1 MKKILITGGAGFV
14 GSHLCNAFLSRK
26 YDVYTVDDLSNGDE
40 DNINKAVKYDKFDL
54 STDEIFIKYRNI
66 KFDAV
71 VHCAAQS
78 SNALSFKN
86 IKNDLYSNLVA
97 TYNILKLC
105 EYNSINRLIFT
116 SSMSIYGQANI
127 LPTPET
133 CEANPNSY
141 YAINKL
147 FAEKYIR
154 LFSSN
159 SNINYTIFRLYTTYG
174 VGQNLKN
181 RNQGLL
187 SIYLSYIL
195 ANDEL
200 IIKGSSDRK
209 RDIICVS
216 DVVDAIVMSYDSK
229 RTFNKTYNLGSG
241 VTISV
246 KEIINLLVKGLVK
259 NPNEY
264 PIKYL
269 DNTTGDPFETQ
280 ADMSLLMSDL
290 GWSPKLMPKEGIQK
304 TIEFYNQK

>member
-1 MKKILITGGAGFV
+1 M
-14 GSHLCNAFLSRK
+14 
-26 YDVYTVDDLSNGDE
+26 
-40 DNINKAVKYDKFDL
+40 
-54 STDEIFIKYRNI
+54 
-66 KFDAV
+66 
-71 VHCAAQS
+71 
-78 SNALSFKN
+78 
-86 IKNDLYSNLVA
+86 
-97 TYNILKLC
+97 
-105 EYNSINRLIFT
+105 
-116 SSMSIYGQANI
+116 
-127 LPTPET
+127 
-133 CEANPNSY
+133 
-141 YAINKL
+141 

-154 LFSSN
+154 LFSAN
-159 SNINYTIFRLYTTYG
+159 SNINYTIFRLYTSYG

-200 IIKGSSDRK
+200 IIKGSADRK

-216 DVVDAIVMSYDSK
+216 DVVDAIVMSYDVK

-246 KEIINLLVKGLVK
+246 KEIIDLLVRGLVK

-269 DNTTGDPFETQ
+269 DNTTGDPFETH

-304 TIEFYNQK
+304 TIEFYNQTM